1 MADEQGFPVAT
12 RKGLGEDAFRFAH
25 DGMATTFEIVI
36 VGHEREYARQA
47 SAAALRLLAEL
58 EMELSRF
65 EGGSD
70 VWQINALSANRAVA
84 VGDATLD
91 CLQLAREV
99 ADETGG
105 AFDVTA
111 GALME
116 RIRDEDGRPLHP
128 SEDDLADAL
137 KSVGMDLLVV
147 DPEQHA
153 VGVLT
158 DGVRVDLGGVGK
170 GYALDRMA
178 AILADW
184 DVETAFLSGGTST
197 VLAVGPADA
206 DDAWLL
212 SVREPGADE
221 ATESICLRNRSFSG
235 SGTAQQGMHVVD
247 PRTGAQIGSK
257 ANAWAAADSA
267 ALSDALSTAFMV
279 LTPDQIEAYCAVHQ
293 DIGAMLLIGQEGTQ
307 KLLRFG
313 RWDS

>member
-1 MADEQGFPVAT
+1 MAEEHGFPVAT

-36 VGHEREYARQA
+36 AGHEQEYARQA
-47 SAAALRLLAEL
+47 SAAAFRLLAEL

-70 VWQINALSANRAVA
+70 VWQINALDANRAVA

-91 CLQLAREV
+91 CLQLARKV

-116 RIRDEDGRPLHP
+116 RIRDEEGRPLNP
-128 SEDDLADAL
+128 SEDELTEAL

-147 DPEQHA
+147 DAELRA
-153 VGVLT
+153 VGVLA
-158 DGVRVDLGGVGK
+158 DGVCVDLGGVGK

-184 DVETAFLSGGTST
+184 DVDTAFLHGGTST
-197 VLAVGPADA
+197 VLAVGPADPE
-206 DDAWLL
+206 DAWRLA
-212 SVREPGADE
+212 VREPDAGE
-221 ATESICLRNRSFSG
+221 ATESIYLRSRSFSG
-235 SGTAQQGMHVVD
+235 SGTAKQGMHVVD
-247 PRTGAQIGSK
+247 PRTGALVGGK
-257 ANAWAAADSA
+257 ANAWASADSA

-279 LTPDQIEAYCAVHQ
+279 LSPDEIEAYCTAHNHV
-293 DIGAMLLIGQEGTQ
+293 GAMLLIEQEGTQ
-307 KLLRFG
+307 NLLRFG

>member
-1 MADEQGFPVAT
+1 MADGHGFPVHT
-12 RKGLGEDAFRFAH
+12 RKGLGEDAFRFSH
-25 DGMATTFEIVI
+25 DGMATTFEIVV
-36 VGHEREYARQA
+36 VGHEQEYARQA
-47 SAAALRLLAEL
+47 SAAAFRLLAEL

-70 VWQINALSANRAVA
+70 VWQINALPANQAVA

-99 ADETGG
+99 ADETDG

-116 RIRDEDGRPLHP
+116 RLRDEEGRSLHP
-128 SEDDLADAL
+128 SEEELAEAL

-147 DPEQHA
+147 DAEQRA
-153 VGVLT
+153 VGVLA

-170 GYALDRMA
+170 GCALDRMA
-178 AILADW
+178 ELLADW

-247 PRTGAQIGSK
+247 PRTGARMGSK
-257 ANAWAAADSA
+257 TNAWAAADSA

-279 LTPDQIEAYCAVHQ
+279 LTPEEIEAYCTAHDRV
-293 DIGAMLLIGQEGTQ
+293 GAMLLIEKEGDQ